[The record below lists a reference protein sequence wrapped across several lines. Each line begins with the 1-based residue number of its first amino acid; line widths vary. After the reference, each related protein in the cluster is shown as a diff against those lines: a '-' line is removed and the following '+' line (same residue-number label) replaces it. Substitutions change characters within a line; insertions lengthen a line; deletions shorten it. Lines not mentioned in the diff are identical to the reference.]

1 MFALCDLN
9 KFYASIIRVFMPEYE
24 NVPVMVLS
32 NNDQCNICFS
42 PGPLSS
48 DLGIKMGTPVLKSST

>member
-32 NNDQCNICFS
+32 NNEQCNICFS
-42 PGPLSS
+42 PGP
-48 DLGIKMGTPVLKSST
+48 KSST